1 MPATELA
8 ILDQILLS
16 NLGELSLNSVRIS
29 ADRIDL
35 EVSNRAETV
44 CCTKCGSLATRAH
57 SYYMRTLVDLACYGH
72 TIFIHFLVR
81 RFFCDGLN
89 CPRVTFAEQL
99 PELAQKYARKTQR
112 LSEKLYRLGLE
123 VGGETGKRVSQMFDI
138 PTSGDSLIRL
148 IRCFP
153 EQPSPPTPRVL
164 GIDDWAFRKCHTY
177 GTILV
182 DLERRAVVDLL
193 PDRKPETIAQWLR
206 DHPGIEM
213 ISRDRGKE
221 YIEGIAQALP
231 YIEQVADRFH
241 LLRNLLEALQRMLER
256 YPGEIKTVSR
266 QVHLASLEIVDPP
279 AEPCL
284 EGEPVRTFQQI
295 RFEEVKQFQ
304 SQGLSQREIS
314 RRTGLARRTISKYFH
329 LDAPPS
335 RKGKLGRIS
344 NSTTFYAHL
353 VKRIEAGCCNV
364 VVLYQELE
372 QMGFQGSN
380 SSVLRAVHRLGA
392 GNLKQSNPKPPSP
405 PRFSPKQA
413 AWVLFQTEDQL
424 KEPYLSLRKALC
436 ADFPLANKAKDLVQ
450 DFRKILRD
458 RELDAFE
465 SWLICSEKSSI
476 PEFVRLAAS
485 FRNDYAAVRA
495 SVISPWSNGQ
505 VEGQINRL
513 KLIKRQMFGRAGFN
527 LLRRR
532 VLGPGPFS

>member
-44 CCTKCGSLATRAH
+44 CCTKCGSLATRVH
-57 SYYMRTLVDLACYGH
+57 SYYMRTLVDLACCGH

-81 RFFCDGLN
+81 RFFCDGPN

-123 VGGETGKRVSQMFDI
+123 VGGETGKRVSQMFNI

-164 GIDDWAFRKCHTY
+164 GIDDWAFRKRHTY

-221 YIEGIAQALP
+221 YIEGIA
-231 YIEQVADRFH
+231 
-241 LLRNLLEALQRMLER
+241 
-256 YPGEIKTVSR
+256 
-266 QVHLASLEIVDPP
+266 
-279 AEPCL
+279 
-284 EGEPVRTFQQI
+284 
-295 RFEEVKQFQ
+295 
-304 SQGLSQREIS
+304 
-314 RRTGLARRTISKYFH
+314 
-329 LDAPPS
+329 
-335 RKGKLGRIS
+335 
-344 NSTTFYAHL
+344 
-353 VKRIEAGCCNV
+353 
-364 VVLYQELE
+364 
-372 QMGFQGSN
+372 
-380 SSVLRAVHRLGA
+380 
-392 GNLKQSNPKPPSP
+392 
-405 PRFSPKQA
+405 
-413 AWVLFQTEDQL
+413 
-424 KEPYLSLRKALC
+424 
-436 ADFPLANKAKDLVQ
+436 
-450 DFRKILRD
+450 
-458 RELDAFE
+458 
-465 SWLICSEKSSI
+465 
-476 PEFVRLAAS
+476 
-485 FRNDYAAVRA
+485 
-495 SVISPWSNGQ
+495 
-505 VEGQINRL
+505 
-513 KLIKRQMFGRAGFN
+513 
-527 LLRRR
+527 
-532 VLGPGPFS
+532 

>member
-16 NLGELSLNSVRIS
+16 NLGDLSLDSVRIS
-29 ADRIDL
+29 AERIDL
-35 EVSNRAETV
+35 DVSNRAETV
-44 CCTKCGSLATRAH
+44 CCTNCGSLATRVH
-57 SYYMRTLVDLACYGH
+57 SFYVRTLAYLSCCEH

-81 RFFCDGLN
+81 RFFCDGPS
-89 CPRVTFAEQL
+89 CSRITFAEQI
-99 PELAQKYARKTQR
+99 PELSQKYARKTRR

-123 VGGETGKRVSQMFDI
+123 VGGETGKRVSKIFDI
-138 PTSGDSLIRL
+138 PTSGDSLIRYYS
-148 IRCFP
+148 
-153 EQPSPPTPRVL
+153 EQPSPATPRVL
-164 GIDDWAFRKCHTY
+164 GIDDWAWPKRHTY

-193 PDRKPETIAQWLR
+193 PDRKPETISQWLR
-206 DHPGIEM
+206 NHPGIEI

-221 YIEGIAQALP
+221 YIEGIALALP
-231 YIEQVADRFH
+231 EVEQVADRFH

-256 YPGEIKTVSR
+256 YPGEIKTVSK
-266 QVHLASLEIVDPP
+266 QVHLASLEIVDSSS
-279 AEPCL
+279 EPCMV
-284 EGEPVRTFQQI
+284 EEPIRTFQQI

-304 SQGLSQREIS
+304 SERLSQREIS
-314 RRTGLARRTISKYFH
+314 RRTGLSRRTISKYFQ
-329 LDAPPS
+329 LDVPPS
-335 RKGKLGRIS
+335 KKGKLGRIS

-353 VKRIEAGCCNV
+353 VKRIESGCCNV
-364 VVLYQELE
+364 VTLHQELE
-372 QMGFQGSN
+372 QMGFQGSY
-380 SSVLRAVHRLGA
+380 SSVLRAVHRLSI
-392 GNLKQSNPKPPSP
+392 GNLKQSSLKYPSP

-413 AWVLFQTEDQL
+413 AWVLFQREDQL
-424 KEPYLSLRKALC
+424 KEPYISLRNALC

-450 DFRKILRD
+450 DFRKIVRD
-458 RELDAFE
+458 HDVDSFE
-465 SWLICSEKSSI
+465 RWLIRLENCSI

-485 FRNDYAAVRA
+485 FRTDYAAVRA

-513 KLIKRQMFGRAGFN
+513 KLIKRQMFGRAGFD